1 MTITPPPSPEAATDE
16 AAFMAGLRRL
26 KDWSGLSF
34 RQLERRASA
43 AGDVLPYSTASTMLG
58 RDRLPREELLVAFV
72 RACGLGGVDVLRWG
86 SVRAEVLAV
95 AGARGGGAGRG
106 VHRPARVRGGLRVDL
121 RGNGRSHPVSAY
133 ESDGVVSG
141 ARRAKAGARSGRG
154 PTPMRYAGPYESAG
168 KRRMS

>member
-72 RACGLGGVDVLRWG
+72 RACGLGGDDVLRWV
-86 SVRAEVLAV
+86 SVRAEIAAGTRATVRPRGRSWLSRSSGRPRGRSWMRTVIAAAVLAV
-95 AGARGGGAGRG
+95 AFTGGAAFAAG
-106 VHRPARVRGGLRVDL
+106 
-121 RGNGRSHPVSAY
+121 SEMIS
-133 ESDGVVSG
+133 EETVVL
-141 ARRAKAGARSGRG
+141 
-154 PTPMRYAGPYESAG
+154 TP
-168 KRRMS
+168 